1 MSAVNGLSAATVE
14 TTVVTK
20 VLSILW
26 PLLAGLVATRCG
38 ARPRENPGRFDLGSD
53 ELPQMTSSPPLSCHI
68 GEDGAKMLRVG
79 YTVDRAAHLLEPP
92 GLHDASY
99 AGGIVA
105 VALVDLHLEHCF
117 RWRASVQIIDRPS
130 R

>member
-1 MSAVNGLSAATVE
+1 
-14 TTVVTK
+14 
-20 VLSILW
+20 
-26 PLLAGLVATRCG
+26 
-38 ARPRENPGRFDLGSD
+38 
-53 ELPQMTSSPPLSCHI
+53 
-68 GEDGAKMLRVG
+68 MLRVG

-117 RWRASVQIIDRPS
+117 SMARIGADHRQAKSLELGQ
-130 R
+130 